1 MTERGAATAG
11 EFRGDL
17 HSLFAGGLPM
27 DEGDAQDPPRAQDP
41 LRDLGERLDKAR
53 RDRAQPARAARGGSV
68 GGSALSLGLRIGAEL
83 VVAIVV
89 GIGLGWVVDHAAGTR
104 PAGLIVGFFVGVGA
118 GMWNVY
124 RTVSGMGMAMGVRR
138 PGQPGAKNG
147 QDWSDDDED

>member
-1 MTERGAATAG
+1 
-11 EFRGDL
+11 
-17 HSLFAGGLPM
+17 M
-27 DEGDAQDPPRAQDP
+27 DEGDAHDPLRAQDP

-53 RDRAQPARAARGGSV
+53 RASSRPTRPSGGGPV
-68 GGSALSLGLRIGAEL
+68 GGSALGLGLRIGAEL

-89 GIGLGWVVDHAAGTR
+89 GIGLGWLVDHEAGTR

-138 PGQPGAKNG
+138 PGEPGPKNG
-147 QDWSDDDED
+147 QDRSDEDEDED